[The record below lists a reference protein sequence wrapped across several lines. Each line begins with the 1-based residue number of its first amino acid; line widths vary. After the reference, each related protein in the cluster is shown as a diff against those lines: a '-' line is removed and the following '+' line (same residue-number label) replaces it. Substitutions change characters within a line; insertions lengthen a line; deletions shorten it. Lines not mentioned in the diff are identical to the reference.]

1 MFSIKDAVRKTVVA
15 VSLAALTTS
24 FFAGCSQQPTV
35 SDVDLYPPS
44 ITTEVSTPYT
54 EELTDDINPG
64 INDETHDANTFS
76 IKYKYWYD
84 NPDVKETQD
93 KALAEADP
101 GGDNPNGETFL
112 NIPGLPLYT
121 DPSGN
126 QYIISGRTIVYV
138 NDGKITKTELDLLR
152 TSTGDKIYVMS
163 EGIDKIAES
172 VSDFFSRIN
181 KTQATTIDER
191 KQDVAT
197 PEISAEQELEI
208 YVNNLKSEFK
218 TSNGLIPISAIFQT
232 SRSLG
237 DVDMT
242 TPGKITVSMNTAAG
256 LVDVIFTLDNE
267 AGTAKVTYSTGLKG
281 TEISQDT
288 DYVNTGATLQLTPE
302 LIEDLLGYDVET
314 YDDFINIVTDNHD
327 LFSSDNVIDKY
338 DADKVTKGTKLS
350 TADVDPANPVP
361 ASKPEPKSEEQ
372 PKTEET
378 SKPVTTKKSSDGK
391 YDMTDA
397 DIENPD
403 GTFTENLNQNPVPPS
418 CVQDR
423 MYDGVERI
431 YESKSNPSA
440 IPYSQIT
447 IENAAE
453 AFPYTGFIGKD
464 PGYIMIRPGD
474 SKSTIA
480 NKIFC
485 NYWGADSSTYFN
497 NSQLDMM
504 EAPEIVYKSEAEY
517 KQALADYKAEQ
528 QRIKKAQEEAAQYD
542 PTKGDRIVD
551 DLRNASEAD
560 LDAILFG

>member
-24 FFAGCSQQPTV
+24 FFVGCSQQPTV
-35 SDVDLYPPS
+35 SDVDLYPSSP
-44 ITTEVSTPYT
+44 TAEVSTPYT
-54 EELTDDINPG
+54 EELIDDINPG
-64 INDETHDANTFS
+64 DKDTNHDANTFS

-93 KALAEADP
+93 KALTENDP

-112 NIPGLPLYT
+112 GLPLYT
-121 DPSGN
+121 SPEGN

-172 VSDFFSRIN
+172 VSDFFSRID
-181 KTQATTIDER
+181 KIQATTIDER

-197 PEISAEQELEI
+197 PEISTEQELEI

-242 TPGKITVSMNTAAG
+242 TPGKVTVSMNTAAG

-302 LIEDLLGYDVET
+302 LVEDLLGYDVET

-338 DADKVTKGTKLS
+338 DADKVAKGIKLS
-350 TADVDPANPVP
+350 TADVDPANPIPV
-361 ASKPEPKSEEQ
+361 SKPEPKSEDTKPAED
-372 PKTEET
+372 T
-378 SKPVTTKKSSDGK
+378 KPVTTKKSSDGK

-403 GTFTENLNQNPVPPS
+403 GTFTQDPEKNPGAPDYIADRVKQNLGAYSV
-418 CVQDR
+418 
-423 MYDGVERI
+423 
-431 YESKSNPSA
+431 SKSNPSK

-464 PGYIMIRPGD
+464 PGYIMIMPND
-474 SKSTIA
+474 SKSEIE
-480 NKIFC
+480 NKIYC
-485 NYWGADSSTYFN
+485 NYMDHDAATYFN

-542 PTKGDRIVD
+542 PTKGDRIGD
-551 DLRNASEAD
+551 DLKNLSTEELND
-560 LDAILFG
+560 LLWG

>member
-1 MFSIKDAVRKTVVA
+1 MFSIKDTLRKTIVT

-24 FFAGCSQQPTV
+24 FFTGCSQQPTV
-35 SDVDLYPPS
+35 SSSELYP
-44 ITTEVSTPYT
+44 TTSEVTTQY
-54 EELTDDINPG
+54 TDDINPG
-64 INDETHDANTFS
+64 DKDTNHDANTFS

-93 KALAEADP
+93 KALETADP

-112 NIPGLPLYT
+112 GVPLYT

-302 LIEDLLGYDVET
+302 LIEDLLGYDIET

-327 LFSSDNVIDKY
+327 LFSSDNIIDKY

-350 TADVDPANPVP
+350 TADVDPANPIPV
-361 ASKPEPKSEEQ
+361 SKPEPKSEETK
-372 PKTEET
+372 PVEDT
-378 SKPVTTKKSSDGK
+378 KPVTTKKSSNGK

-403 GTFTENLNQNPVPPS
+403 GTFTQDPEKNPGAPDYIADRVKQNLGSYSV
-418 CVQDR
+418 
-423 MYDGVERI
+423 
-431 YESKSNPSA
+431 SKSNPSK

-464 PGYIMIRPGD
+464 PGYIMIMPND
-474 SKSTIA
+474 SKSEIE
-480 NKIFC
+480 NKIYC
-485 NYWGADSSTYFN
+485 NYMDHDAATYFN

-528 QRIKKAQEEAAQYD
+528 QRMHEADKEADAYD
-542 PTKGDRIVD
+542 PTKGDRIGD
-551 DLRNASEAD
+551 DLKNLSTEELND
-560 LDAILFG
+560 LLWG

>member
-1 MFSIKDAVRKTVVA
+1 MFSIKDTLRKTIVTTSALA
-15 VSLAALTTS
+15 VFATS
-24 FFAGCSQQPTV
+24 FFTGCSQQPTV
-35 SDVDLYPPS
+35 SSSELYP
-44 ITTEVSTPYT
+44 TTSEATT
-54 EELTDDINPG
+54 DTLTDDINPG

-112 NIPGLPLYT
+112 GLPLYT
-121 DPSGN
+121 SPEGN
-126 QYIISGRTIVYV
+126 QYIISGRTVVYV

-152 TSTGDKIYVMS
+152 TATGDKIYVMS

-172 VSDFFSRIN
+172 VSDFFSRID

-242 TPGKITVSMNTAAG
+242 TPGKVTVSMNTAAG

-327 LFSSDNVIDKY
+327 LFSSDNIVDKY
-338 DADKVTKGTKLS
+338 DADKVTKGIKLS
-350 TADVDPANPVP
+350 TDDVDPANPIPV
-361 ASKPEPKSEEQ
+361 SKPEPKSEE
-372 PKTEET
+372 T
-378 SKPVTTKKSSDGK
+378 KPVEDTKPVATKKSSNGK

-403 GTFTENLNQNPVPPS
+403 GTFTENLNQNPIPPS

-423 MYDGVERI
+423 MYDGIENI

-485 NYWGADSSTYFN
+485 NYWGADSSTFFN

-528 QRIKKAQEEAAQYD
+528 QRMHEADKRADAYD
-542 PTKGDRIVD
+542 PTKGDRIGD
-551 DLRNASEAD
+551 DLKNLSTEELND
-560 LDAILFG
+560 LLWG